1 MNMEST
7 TVRSFSDRR
16 NLSRKPIAL
25 AIAASLIGVASLTGC
40 SPSAPNA
47 DVSTPTVAKS
57 SDANVQIAPGAP
69 GKAPTWAFSGKTGIG
84 TSYEPYTH
92 GQYQDSAQNPISR
105 VWFSVAQ
112 GILTETMYGLIHNA
126 QLKELQFVITGN
138 GFIDTEKDN
147 TISSIEYLDT
157 DANGRPQ
164 SLAYKIINRDV
175 EGKYQIE
182 KHIFTDPDRDTL
194 MMRDRKSVV

>member
-84 TSYEPYTH
+84 TS
-92 GQYQDSAQNPISR
+92 
-105 VWFSVAQ
+105 
-112 GILTETMYGLIHNA
+112 
-126 QLKELQFVITGN
+126 
-138 GFIDTEKDN
+138 
-147 TISSIEYLDT
+147 
-157 DANGRPQ
+157 
-164 SLAYKIINRDV
+164 
-175 EGKYQIE
+175 
-182 KHIFTDPDRDTL
+182 
-194 MMRDRKSVV
+194 